1 MQASSIELAAL
12 LAAAGLLVEDLMMA
26 ADSLAAIIDASA
38 AVAAAAGRRR
48 RLPGYATYVVERD
61 VEGGRLSQRVP
72 ARENSPLLPAESL
85 HNIISHHTSIIQLNN
100 ILLFP

>member
-38 AVAAAAGRRR
+38 AVAAAAGVGVGCQVTLPRRGR
-48 RLPGYATYVVERD
+48 SWS
-61 VEGGRLSQRVP
+61 VEGGSRVP
-72 ARENSPLLPAESL
+72 ARENSTPPCFTGLRYFDIDRIL
-85 HNIISHHTSIIQLNN
+85 HVPCIILCG
-100 ILLFP
+100 